1 MKNYTTF
8 INSLSIDI
16 TRRCNMQCTFCCK
29 GDAQNQT
36 ITKQIID
43 KLLDELQDCAVGVL
57 RLFGGEPMLE
67 PDMVT
72 YIIEQARK
80 RLMFGDLSINT
91 NGTIFNDAVKNA
103 LSDTALHL
111 RLHNQTINNVFGGT
125 DSGTPYGNV
134 IVEIS
139 TENHN
144 SSDIEHINEVQNFW
158 KSNGF
163 LNYLILRDSQR
174 ERYIADHGRQSVI
187 ALKGNAIKNYKKLL
201 PKKVDTHTVSLDT
214 STCDFIFDGVTKS
227 KSKFAKHMYGYL
239 SVSTNGNVYNGC
251 GNSWNDIDND
261 PMFNI
266 MDCDN
271 DFVDHVSEWCWD
283 HPGNI
288 HMKLVK
294 DEIKTRKWLVNHG
307 YTLTNIDI
315 PDNTLDRLDKCMQ
328 LYNRVSRYIH
338 SRFPDIGHTDV
349 DMLSC
354 AWVAIV
360 LMKVKGKS
368 WEFAEAYL
376 KYCTLFRD
384 DYINAHKE
392 RNGIV
397 SFLYMEEVAKGYGLQ
412 QDTILNSLRDN
423 PNLNNL

>member
-1 MKNYTTF
+1 
-8 INSLSIDI
+8 
-16 TRRCNMQCTFCCK
+16 MQCAFCCK

-36 ITKQIID
+36 ITKEIID
-43 KLLDELQDCAVGVL
+43 KLFTELQDCAVGVL
-57 RLFGGEPMLE
+57 RLFGGESMLE
-67 PDMVT
+67 ADMVT
-72 YIIEQARK
+72 YITEQARK

-111 RLHNQTINNVFGGT
+111 RLHNQTINNVFAGT
-125 DSGTPYGNV
+125 ANGTPYGNV

-139 TENHN
+139 TENHAL
-144 SSDIEHINEVQNFW
+144 SDIDHINDVENSW

-163 LNYLILRDSQR
+163 SNFLILRDSDR
-174 ERYIADHGRQSVI
+174 ERYITDNGRQSVI
-187 ALKGNAIKNYKKLL
+187 ALKGNALINHKKLL
-201 PKKVDTHTVSLDT
+201 PKVVDTHTVSMDS
-214 STCDFIFDGVTKS
+214 STCDFIFDAKTKN
-227 KSKFAKHMYGYL
+227 KSKFTKHMYGSL
-239 SVSTNGNVYNGC
+239 SITTNGNVYNGC
-251 GNSWNDIDND
+251 GNSWDDIDSS

-288 HMKLVK
+288 QMKQVK

-315 PDNTLDRLDKCMQ
+315 PDNTLDRLDKCMR
-328 LYNRVSRYIH
+328 LYNRTARYIH
-338 SRFPDIGHTDV
+338 SQYPEIGHTDV

-360 LMKVKGKS
+360 LLGLKGKS
-368 WEFAEAYL
+368 WDFVEAYL
-376 KYCTLFRD
+376 RYCTLFRD
-384 DYINAHKE
+384 DFIDAHKE
-392 RNGIV
+392 LNGIV
-397 SFLYMEEVAKGYGLQ
+397 SYLYIEEVTKGYGLPK
-412 QDTILNSLRDN
+412 DKILNSLRDN
-423 PNLNNL
+423 PNLNKL

>member
-1 MKNYTTF
+1 
-8 INSLSIDI
+8 
-16 TRRCNMQCTFCCK
+16 
-29 GDAQNQT
+29 
-36 ITKQIID
+36 
-43 KLLDELQDCAVGVL
+43 
-57 RLFGGEPMLE
+57 MLE
-67 PDMVT
+67 PNSVV

-80 RLMFGDLSINT
+80 RLMFGDISINT
-91 NGTIFNDAVKNA
+91 NGTIYDNNIKDA
-103 LSDTALHL
+103 LTDTALHL
-111 RLHNQTINNVFGGT
+111 RLHKQTIDNVLAGT

-139 TENHN
+139 TENHAL
-144 SSDIEHINEVQNFW
+144 SDIDYINTIENSW
-158 KSNGF
+158 KAKGF
-163 LNYLILRDSQR
+163 SNYLVLRDSNR
-174 ERYIADHGRQSVI
+174 ERYLADNNRQSVI
-187 ALKGNAIKNYKKLL
+187 ALKGNTLKNHKKLL
-201 PKKVDTHTVSLDT
+201 PKVVDTHIVSVDS
-214 STCDFIFDGVTKS
+214 STCDFIFDAKTKN
-227 KSKFAKHMYGYL
+227 KSKFTKHMYGSL

-251 GNSWNDIDND
+251 GNSWDDIDSS

-294 DEIKTRKWLVNHG
+294 DEIKTRKWLINHG
-307 YTLTNIDI
+307 YTLTNLDVT
-315 PDNTLDRLDKCMQ
+315 DNMLDGLDKCMR
-328 LYNRVSRYIH
+328 LYNRTARYIH

-360 LMKVKGKS
+360 LLGEKGKS
-368 WEFAEAYL
+368 WDFVEVYL
-376 KYCTLFRD
+376 QYCTLFRD
-384 DYINAHKE
+384 DFIDAHKE

-397 SFLYMEEVAKGYGLQ
+397 SFLYIEEVTKGYGLQ
-412 QDTILNSLRDN
+412 QDTILNLLRDN